1 MMETGVIKHLGNT
14 LQQMSKV
21 YAYLFILNPPNKNLF
36 MLIGLLKDLMKMARI
51 NILEDINIFVIC
63 TRGDRGWSNQS
74 STFKGQGYNE
84 PPHEV
89 KEEIDYIWSEPKIK
103 DPGSDY
109 KPGKF
114 PKLDEAIRNLKN
126 GKR

>member
-1 MMETGVIKHLGNT
+1 MWRSSATR
-14 LQQMSKV
+14 
-21 YAYLFILNPPNKNLF
+21 
-36 MLIGLLKDLMKMARI
+36 IG
-51 NILEDINIFVIC
+51 E
-63 TRGDRGWSNQS
+63 RGWYNQP
-74 STFKGQGYNE
+74 STFKGLGYSD

>member
-1 MMETGVIKHLGNT
+1 
-14 LQQMSKV
+14 
-21 YAYLFILNPPNKNLF
+21 
-36 MLIGLLKDLMKMARI
+36 MKTQTI
-51 NILEDINIFVIC
+51 
-63 TRGDRGWSNQS
+63 
-74 STFKGQGYNE
+74 E

-114 PKLDEAIRNLKN
+114 KHLDEAITNLKR

>member
-1 MMETGVIKHLGNT
+1 MIWRNSATSRG
-14 LQQMSKV
+14 
-21 YAYLFILNPPNKNLF
+21 
-36 MLIGLLKDLMKMARI
+36 AR
-51 NILEDINIFVIC
+51 V
-63 TRGDRGWSNQS
+63 WSNQS
-74 STFKGQGYNE
+74 STFKGTGYSNPPNE
-84 PPHEV
+84 E
-89 KEEIDYIWSEPKIK
+89 KEAINYIWSEPKIK

>member
-1 MMETGVIKHLGNT
+1 MIWRNSAT
-14 LQQMSKV
+14 S
-21 YAYLFILNPPNKNLF
+21 
-36 MLIGLLKDLMKMARI
+36 
-51 NILEDINIFVIC
+51 
-63 TRGDRGWSNQS
+63 RGDRGWSNQS

>member
-1 MMETGVIKHLGNT
+1 MLYSFAAVGRERWKQLGAGSRHNIDT
-14 LQQMSKV
+14 DKAPTKKGYSSSE
-21 YAYLFILNPPNKNLF
+21 
-36 MLIGLLKDLMKMARI
+36 LIWRNSA
-51 NILEDINIFVIC
+51 
-63 TRGDRGWSNQS
+63 TSRGDRGWSNQS